1 MSTPKQTWKR
11 PCLVV
16 KDGNRNSL
24 NERSSRMPWINS
36 PWHLSQAPGLFQLHH
51 TWLGSGGT
59 FDYLSP
65 EMVPRLK
72 LKILTDPNCEASS
85 CLVCK
90 GITYIHIT
98 YTKNHKNIP
107 PGHEM
112 SVFKAKCMVHHSAK
126 VICQSDFHMIL
137 GAQFEVS
144 SFFRAWICRYFA
156 FGQKLYEGQ
165 KWTSAFSF
173 LSPHKFAASCT
184 AWPVT
189 LIRFFTC
196 MPISKHIV
204 LRFPQL
210 SKSVVANYL
219 GKLRESVLQV
229 TCKNHYRKHQDH

>member
-98 YTKNHKNIP
+98 YTKTSRQVTKWAFLRQNVWFTTAPRWFVNLIFIWFWAPNLRYLLSFAREFAAILLLVKSFMRDKNGRQRSLFFHLISSLP
-107 PGHEM
+107 RAQRGRW
-112 SVFKAKCMVHHSAK
+112 HS
-126 VICQSDFHMIL
+126 SDFSPVCPSPSI
-137 GAQFEVS
+137 
-144 SFFRAWICRYFA
+144 SFYVF
-156 FGQKLYEGQ
+156 
-165 KWTSAFSF
+165 
-173 LSPHKFAASCT
+173 H
-184 AWPVT
+184 
-189 LIRFFTC
+189 
-196 MPISKHIV
+196 
-204 LRFPQL
+204 
-210 SKSVVANYL
+210 N
-219 GKLRESVLQV
+219 
-229 TCKNHYRKHQDH
+229 